1 MSSYTNMIYDTPPL
15 LQLFMIFV
23 ILMLALNIV
32 FIVDLTMNHQATG
45 QWHPTHTHTH
55 TRTRPHTRWRIYV
68 TFSDH
73 IIGIMSKSV
82 VERSVEVE
90 PRRHGNTLIA
100 IRVISDKEMVEIYV
114 KNQLVSYIIITAAM
128 LSPPPHTLLSPP
140 PPHTALT
147 PPPHTT
153 LTPPPHPTHYSHSPP
168 HTALTP
174 PPHTA
179 LPPHPPHYSHSP
191 PHPTHTRYRYTAV
204 NQSREVSMWQSSI
217 KPL

>member
-1 MSSYTNMIYDTPPL
+1 MIHIRRNRWKVSHVTRSSLLLYSSFCRTCACNITVLMSSYTNIIYDTPPL

-23 ILMLALNIV
+23 VLMLALNIV

-55 TRTRPHTRWRIYV
+55 TYTPTHTHTRWRIYV

-82 VERSVEVE
+82 VEHSVEIE

-114 KNQLVSYIIITAAM
+114 KNQLVS
-128 LSPPPHTLLSPP
+128 
-140 PPHTALT
+140 
-147 PPPHTT
+147 
-153 LTPPPHPTHYSHSPP
+153 
-168 HTALTP
+168 
-174 PPHTA
+174 
-179 LPPHPPHYSHSP
+179 
-191 PHPTHTRYRYTAV
+191 
-204 NQSREVSMWQSSI
+204 
-217 KPL
+217 